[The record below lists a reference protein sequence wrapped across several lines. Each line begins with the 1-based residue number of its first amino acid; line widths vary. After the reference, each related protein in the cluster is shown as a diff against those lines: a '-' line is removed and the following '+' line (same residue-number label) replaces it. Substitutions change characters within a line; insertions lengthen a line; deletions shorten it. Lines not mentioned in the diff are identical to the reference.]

1 MLIICKNSHILFQNK
16 GCIWIIY
23 IAKQY
28 FAHLF
33 MNELY
38 PIFNFLKNRNR
49 VTDPRNTNIV
59 LYENK
64 AVNENPNMIE

>member
-1 MLIICKNSHILFQNK
+1 M
-16 GCIWIIY
+16 
-23 IAKQY
+23 
-28 FAHLF
+28 
-33 MNELY
+33 
-38 PIFNFLKNRNR
+38 FNFVKNKNR